1 DHARGG
7 LDADGACGAAL
18 GDAAGDGAR
27 GDVCPAGQGN
37 HYADTALTYS
47 GDAPEARGAAV
58 GRAADVRH
66 GVSVTGDGQ
75 STSTAATA
83 DVDVPAGDDV
93 AVAVDDVGARAVS
106 GLDSVDVPA
115 GDHAAVD
122 HGDAAGLD
130 NGPVVGAADEH
141 PAARHGAAGV
151 GGHVHHD
158 GGAGQAHRRCL
169 DARLG
174 ALVAGHLRREY
185 HSRFGAVVRVDGDRV
200 GCGGHV
206 HRAGTVKR
214 LS

>member
-1 DHARGG
+1 HVTAARDGAGHGLDRDRLPCGGDHDLPGHRLDVAAAGHSGADPTGGGADVRATGGALDEDHARGG

-47 GDAPEARGAAV
+47 GDAPAARGAAV

-66 GVSVTGDGQ
+66 GVPVPGDGQ

-115 GDHAAVD
+115 GDHA
-122 HGDAAGLD
+122 
-130 NGPVVGAADEH
+130 
-141 PAARHGAAGV
+141 
-151 GGHVHHD
+151 
-158 GGAGQAHRRCL
+158 
-169 DARLG
+169 
-174 ALVAGHLRREY
+174 
-185 HSRFGAVVRVDGDRV
+185 
-200 GCGGHV
+200 
-206 HRAGTVKR
+206 
-214 LS
+214 

>member
-1 DHARGG
+1 CGG
-7 LDADGACGAAL
+7 PS
-18 GDAAGDGAR
+18 
-27 GDVCPAGQGN
+27 PAS
-37 HYADTALTYS
+37 A
-47 GDAPEARGAAV
+47 
-58 GRAADVRH
+58 
-66 GVSVTGDGQ
+66 
-75 STSTAATA
+75 TAAP
-83 DVDVPAGDDV
+83 VDVPAGGDA
-93 AVAVDDVGARAVS
+93 AVAVDDVGARAVP

-174 ALVAGHLRREY
+174 ALVAGHLRREH

-214 LS
+214 LSTSTHAGFPFGSNWLGRSTPAPPPAVWWGTGANRSNQIRALVNFDVGGGAI